1 MAETIMLLAADATTA
16 RYGGVAA
23 GCLPLPVTS
32 MSRHRFYR
40 ASYDDPTTKLSDGK
54 WMQTK
59 ESNCRDQ
66 VWYDTSMAIYI
77 ASSKPQEAEEAEP
90 GNVKNKKRRRTRSA
104 AGQEAQGEA
113 PAVVAAAGATE
124 PAAAAAAAAPLGHM
138 LAMQAALPA
147 FTAAVPPGLAMAHE
161 ASHEAAM
168 ALPLPLPAAAPAV
181 PMPLDAPAAAVAV
194 ITAAAAAAA
203 TPLAAPA
210 TVPPSSSSPTSDEAY
225 QAEVQEVWRRKAAK
239 ELLRAIVKG
248 RPLPEIA
255 ALREDPSCRC
265 QPLHTMVE
273 KEILVEGCDN
283 QPSAPQGLCLSR
295 TALHLAVT
303 ADLWCVRGLKHAGWV
318 ACLIVQVAVHCA

>member
-1 MAETIMLLAADATTA
+1 MLLAADATTA

-40 ASYDDPTTKLSDGK
+40 ASYDDPTTKLSDGEWK
-54 WMQTK
+54 QTK
-59 ESNCRDQ
+59 ESNGRDQ

-77 ASSKPQEAEEAEP
+77 ASSKSHEPEP
-90 GNVKNKKRRRTRSA
+90 GKVKNKKRRRTRSA
-104 AGQEAQGEA
+104 AGQGAQGEA
-113 PAVVAAAGATE
+113 PAVVAAAGATGE
-124 PAAAAAAAAPLGHM
+124 PAAAAAAPLEHM

-147 FTAAVPPGLAMAHE
+147 FTAAVALGRHMAHE

-168 ALPLPLPAAAPAV
+168 YHQAAAMDLPLPLPAAAPAV

-210 TVPPSSSSPTSDEAY
+210 AVTPSSSSPTSKEAY
-225 QAEVQEVWRRKAAK
+225 QAEVQERQRRVAAK
-239 ELLRAIVKG
+239 ELLRAIVNG

-273 KEILVEGCDN
+273 KEVLVKGCDN

-303 ADLWCVRGLKHAGWV
+303 ADLWCVRGLNHAGWV